1 MAFADRTGLEPA
13 TSAVTGRHSNQLNYR
28 SIPYS
33 TAYVVFGIAKIR
45 GKYILKQI
53 FSKKKALP
61 IFTAKSY
68 NMPQYPNRQF
78 LDFETPIKELYEQ
91 IDATKKLAE
100 KNPKIDYTNTL
111 IQLEESIL
119 EKRKEI
125 TANLTPWQ
133 RVQLS
138 RHPDRPYT
146 LKYIDKMFTNF
157 VELHGDRNVKD
168 DKAMVGGF
176 AQLDGET
183 VMVIGQ
189 QKGVNTKM
197 RQMRNFGMA
206 NPEGY
211 RKALRLMKLAEKF
224 NKPVVALIDTPG
236 AFPGLEAEE
245 RGQGEAIARN
255 IYEMIR
261 LKVPVIVVIIGEG
274 ASGGALGIG
283 VGDKT
288 LMMENTWYTVIS
300 PESCSSILWRSW
312 DKKEIAAEQ
321 LRLTATDMKGFG
333 LVDEIVEEPLG
344 GAHWDY
350 QEAADILKGCIQ
362 KAIAEF
368 KAKDPTDRVNER
380 INKYCKMGFWEE
392 STIEN

>member
-1 MAFADRTGLEPA
+1 
-13 TSAVTGRHSNQLNYR
+13 
-28 SIPYS
+28 
-33 TAYVVFGIAKIR
+33 
-45 GKYILKQI
+45 
-53 FSKKKALP
+53 
-61 IFTAKSY
+61 
-68 NMPQYPNRQF
+68 MPQFPNRQF
-78 LDFETPIKELYEQ
+78 LDFEQPIKEIYEQ
-91 IDATKKLAE
+91 IEETRKLAE
-100 KNPKIDYTNTL
+100 KNAKVDYSSNIT
-111 IQLEESIL
+111 QLEEEIIL
-119 EKRKEI
+119 NRKQI
-125 TANLTPWQ
+125 TDHLSPWQ

-146 LKYIDKMFTNF
+146 LKYIDKMCHDF
-157 VELHGDRNVKD
+157 VELHGDRNFKD

-176 AQLDGET
+176 ASLDGET
-183 VMVIGQ
+183 VMIIGQ
-189 QKGVNTKM
+189 QKGINTKS

-224 NKPVVALIDTPG
+224 NKPIICLIDTPG

-261 LKVPVIVVIIGEG
+261 LKVPVIIAIIGEG

-283 VGDKT
+283 VGDRV

-312 DKKEIAAEQ
+312 DKKETAAEQ

-333 LVDEIVEEPLG
+333 LVDEIVPEPLG

-350 QEAADILKGCIQ
+350 QEAASLLKACLLRNLAMVKDIDPAQRIQ
-362 KAIAEF
+362 M
-368 KAKDPTDRVNER
+368 R
-380 INKYCKMGFWEE
+380 IEKYGKMGFWEE
-392 STIEN
+392 TTDV